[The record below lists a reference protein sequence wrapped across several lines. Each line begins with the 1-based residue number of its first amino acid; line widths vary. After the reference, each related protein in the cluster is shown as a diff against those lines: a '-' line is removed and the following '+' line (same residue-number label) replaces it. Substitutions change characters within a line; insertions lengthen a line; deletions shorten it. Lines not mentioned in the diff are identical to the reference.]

1 MTKAEDF
8 QGDQLV
14 NARRK
19 GLFWVSV
26 NLFLITLMAV
36 LVASSEWGRDQLL
49 PILRQA
55 DLLWLFLGWVCMN
68 LAVFVLGFRWRALLP
83 QNSNVSGSF
92 LGTAL
97 SAALLLNYAIPGP
110 FGEIAAAWFVHKRS
124 GMPITTAL
132 VAGTTARL
140 VGLLSAAIGAVALWP
155 LIDVQLPNTYQ
166 PIFSFLVLGMALCC
180 LILGLIIVLPH
191 RFLPPVRDPESE
203 TKGRRLINDVLEAL
217 VSSSRLGVRAY
228 SKAFAWSIFGH
239 VLAGIGVY
247 TVLYS
252 LYGSLD
258 VGGVFFSYLTMT
270 CSSAFAF
277 LVPGSQWP
285 WDAVMGTLL
294 GSTTHLEL
302 FAAATAAIALRLTQ
316 LAMMGV
322 GLIALQVLL
331 LKNSPSE

>member
-1 MTKAEDF
+1 MTKSEDF

-14 NARRK
+14 KARRK
-19 GLFWVSV
+19 GLFWVCV
-26 NLFLITLMAV
+26 NFFLITLMAF
-36 LVASSEWGRDQLL
+36 LVASSDWGREQLL

-55 DLLWLFLGWVCMN
+55 DLFWLFVGWLCMN

-83 QNSNVSGSF
+83 QQSNVSGSF

-110 FGEIAAAWFVHKRS
+110 FGELAAAWFVHKRS

-140 VGLLSAAIGAVALWP
+140 VGLLSAAVGAVALWP
-155 LIDVQLPNTYQ
+155 LVDVQLPNTYQ
-166 PIFSFLVLGMALCC
+166 PIFSLLVFGMAFCC
-180 LILGLIIVLPH
+180 FILGLLIVLPH
-191 RFLPPVRDPESE
+191 RFLPPVRNLGSE

-217 VSSSRLGVRAY
+217 VSSSQLGMMAY
-228 SKAFAWSIFGH
+228 LKALAWSLCGH
-239 VLAGIGVY
+239 ALAGIGVY

-252 LYGSLD
+252 LYGALD
-258 VGGVFFSYLTMT
+258 VGGVLFSYLTMT

-294 GSTTHLEL
+294 GSTTHLEI
-302 FAAATAAIALRLTQ
+302 FSAATAAIALRLTQ

-331 LKNSPSE
+331 LKNKPSD